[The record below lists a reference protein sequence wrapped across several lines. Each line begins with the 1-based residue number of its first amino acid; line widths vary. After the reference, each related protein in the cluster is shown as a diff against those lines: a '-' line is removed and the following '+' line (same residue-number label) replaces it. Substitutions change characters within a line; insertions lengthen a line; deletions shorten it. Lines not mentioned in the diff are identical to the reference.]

1 MQLHFS
7 SFLMLSHAKESTGDS
22 VCGNSG
28 DNGHFGVSC
37 LLLIS
42 HSFGVCVCVLTNPT
56 RLRCIPQCTLSLLIR
71 KTPLL
76 CNLVSTKGVYVHN
89 TCVTEGGDGKGQ
101 KAIVVVIVKS
111 PYVRFNPI

>member
-1 MQLHFS
+1 MTRFVETRETMDTLELVACYS
-7 SFLMLSHAKESTGDS
+7 SRIHL
-22 VCGNSG
+22 
-28 DNGHFGVSC
+28 
-37 LLLIS
+37 
-42 HSFGVCVCVLTNPT
+42 VCVCVLTNPT
-56 RLRCIPQCTLSLLIR
+56 RLRCIPQCTLSLSIR